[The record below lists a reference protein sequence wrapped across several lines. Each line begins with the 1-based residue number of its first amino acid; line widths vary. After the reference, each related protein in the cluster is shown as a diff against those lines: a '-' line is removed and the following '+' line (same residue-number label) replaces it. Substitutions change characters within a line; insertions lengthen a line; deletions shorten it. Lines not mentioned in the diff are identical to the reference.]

1 LSNTSTVT
9 AVFSASEE
17 SLALQYSTSM
27 HVCELIPTIG
37 LNFDMA
43 AALGLVQLVC
53 YSRQSDVA
61 EAVGDDRHVR
71 LVRTQL

>member
-1 LSNTSTVT
+1 
-9 AVFSASEE
+9 
-17 SLALQYSTSM
+17 
-27 HVCELIPTIG
+27 
-37 LNFDMA
+37 
-43 AALGLVQLVC
+43 VQLVC

>member
-1 LSNTSTVT
+1 
-9 AVFSASEE
+9 
-17 SLALQYSTSM
+17 M

-43 AALGLVQLVC
+43 AALGLVQLVRYSHE

-61 EAVGDDRHVR
+61 EAGGDDRHVR